1 MEVPTVQNTSQADG
15 AVGHALR
22 LILFLRLF
30 LRVFAF
36 AYSLFLTVMYNYWF
50 FMGLPGS
57 AWIGYIALM
66 ALWEFVS
73 GVFMAR
79 LPMMAL
85 LKAYIVLTLI
95 FEFPSVLLNA
105 DPSTVIVFLPWVSL
119 WYGSLI
125 VLALLVVLTSR
136 RR

>member
-1 MEVPTVQNTSQADG
+1 
-15 AVGHALR
+15 
-22 LILFLRLF
+22 
-30 LRVFAF
+30 
-36 AYSLFLTVMYNYWF
+36 
-50 FMGLPGS
+50 
-57 AWIGYIALM
+57 
-66 ALWEFVS
+66 
-73 GVFMAR
+73 MAR

-125 VLALLVVLTSR
+125 VPRFWLS
-136 RR
+136 